1 MLVLGI
7 ESSCDETAAAVV
19 RGGREVLSSVVAV
32 QDDLHRPYGGVVPE
46 MASRRHL
53 EVCAPVVARA
63 LAEAGVGLNDLSG
76 LAVTRGPGL
85 MGSLLVGLNLAKG
98 FSLVTGLPLVGVDH
112 LEAHIFSGLLAA
124 RPGFPFVAL
133 VVSGGHTNLYL
144 VRDLGRYD
152 LLGATR
158 DDAAGEAFDKVAKL
172 YGLGYP
178 GGVAIERLAAEG
190 DPESIKFPRPMLG
203 DDSLNFS
210 FAGLKTAVV
219 NFKRTDAGQ
228 ASVADVAAS
237 FQRAVV
243 EVLTEKS
250 RQALRTT
257 GCRALIVGGGVAANT
272 ALRDALRRMTAEEG
286 VELFPTPKALCT
298 DNAAMVALVGTFR
311 LMRGERLDLSE
322 DAYSRPVRSAG

>member
-63 LAEAGVGLNDLSG
+63 LAEAGVGLDDLSG

-98 FSLVTGLPLVGVDH
+98 ISLVTGLPLVGVDH

-124 RPGFPFVAL
+124 RPAFPFVAL

-144 VRDLGRYD
+144 VRDLGRYE

-178 GGVAIERLAAEG
+178 GGIVIEKVAAGG
-190 DPESIKFPRPMLG
+190 DPASIKFPRPMLG

-219 NFKRTDAGQ
+219 NFLRADAG
-228 ASVADVAAS
+228 ATPVADVAAS
-237 FQRAVV
+237 FQAAVV
-243 EVLTEKS
+243 DVLVEKS
-250 RQALRTT
+250 RQALRLT
-257 GCRALIVGGGVAANT
+257 GCRNLSLGGGVAANSF
-272 ALRDALRRMTAEEG
+272 LRARLKQMAAEEG
-286 VELFPTPKALCT
+286 ADLWLTPKDLCT
-298 DNAAMVALVGTFR
+298 DNAAMVAAVGSCR
-311 LMRGERLDLSE
+311 LMRGERLGPED
-322 DAYSRPVRSAG
+322 DAYSRPVRSLP

>member
-63 LAEAGVGLNDLSG
+63 LAQAGVGLNDLSG

-98 FSLVTGLPLVGVDH
+98 LALVTGLPLVGVDH
-112 LEAHIFSGLLAA
+112 LEAHIFFGLLAA

-144 VRDLGRYD
+144 VRDLGRYE

-178 GGVAIERLAAEG
+178 GGVAIEQTAADG
-190 DPESIKFPRPMLG
+190 DAGSIKFPRPMLG

-250 RQALRTT
+250 RQALRKTD
-257 GCRALIVGGGVAANT
+257 CRALIVGGGVAANT
-272 ALRDALRRMTAEEG
+272 ALRDALKRMTAQEG
-286 VELFPTPKALCT
+286 VDLFATPKALCT